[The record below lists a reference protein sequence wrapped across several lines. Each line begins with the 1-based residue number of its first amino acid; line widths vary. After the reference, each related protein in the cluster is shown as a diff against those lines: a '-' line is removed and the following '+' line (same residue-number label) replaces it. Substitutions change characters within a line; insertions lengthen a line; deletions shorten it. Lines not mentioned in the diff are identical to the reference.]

1 MRIHKLR
8 KKDRDFNLLIL
19 KMYSKL
25 NKYVF
30 VKTKSF
36 EITNE
41 IVFNVFEKLY
51 DMDADLISSKDIEKL
66 MYKIAFEEIENKEIV
81 VWKYYRQLML
91 KSIMEKNQI

>member
-1 MRIHKLR
+1 MRIHKSR

-66 MYKIAFEEIENKEIV
+66 MYKIAFEKIENKEIV

>member
-1 MRIHKLR
+1 MRIHKSR

-66 MYKIAFEEIENKEIV
+66 MYKIAFEKIENKEIV
-81 VWKYYRQLML
+81 V
-91 KSIMEKNQI
+91 